1 MGEFREAVTKLLA
14 EACDGSA
21 DALNRLMAVLYDD
34 LHARAVAFM
43 QRERADHTLQPTALV
58 HEAYLR
64 LVDQDQARWKDR
76 GHFLAIA
83 ATMMRRV
90 LINHARDRAAL
101 KREGAIWKAPLL
113 DDAASQEAPAV
124 DLVALDEALQNL
136 SAANERLGRIVEMRF
151 FGGMSI
157 EEIAAVLDVDPRTV
171 KRGWRAA
178 RTILF
183 DQLGGGAGK

>member
-1 MGEFREAVTKLLA
+1 MEEFREAVTKLLA

-21 DALNRLMAVLYDD
+21 EALNRLMSVLYEE

-43 QRERADHTLQPTALV
+43 QRERADHTLQATALV

-64 LVDQDQARWKDR
+64 LVDQNQVRWKDR
-76 GHFLAIA
+76 EHFLAIA

-101 KREGAIWKAPLL
+101 KREGAVRKEPLR
-113 DDAASQEAPAV
+113 DDAASQEASGV
-124 DLVALDEALQNL
+124 DLIALDEALRNL
-136 SAANERLGRIVEMRF
+136 TAANERLGRIVEMRF

-183 DQLGGGAGK
+183 DQLGGGDGK